1 MNNLEQLNKKLGRYD
16 MAIEAIAE
24 LIENGDESETY
35 LVIIKDFKSKR
46 SLAESDFLQ
55 QRKINEMQV
64 KDVDCVT
71 GNQ

>member
-1 MNNLEQLNKKLGRYD
+1 MNLEQLNKKLGRYD
-16 MAIEAIAE
+16 MAIESIAE
-24 LIENGDESETY
+24 LIENGDVSESY
-35 LVIIKDFKSKR
+35 IIIKEDLKSKR

-64 KDVDCVT
+64 KGVNCVT